1 MRAAW
6 IRHLIPKL
14 RHHLSAWALAEQGRF
29 ALWLPVAMS
38 AGVVAYFEL
47 TFEPKPWA
55 ACVPFGAAMA
65 GALVWRARR
74 IPRAVCLV
82 VAATALGFGSAQF
95 ATWRAPPTMEVPA
108 RATIVSGTIRTVE
121 ILPAGHRV
129 TLTMAR
135 FDDGAPL
142 PRAVRV
148 TWRETAERADARPFE
163 TGDRIRVRA
172 LLQRPAPPAIP
183 GGWDLQRDAWFSGL
197 GAVGRALNPA
207 ELVEAAPGGQ
217 DFWLQRLRE
226 TIARRVGLV
235 LSGAEGAIATTLL
248 TGTTTGIP
256 APDRAAFRDSGLAHL
271 LAIAGL
277 HIGIVMGLIF
287 GATRATLALSERAA
301 LFWPLKAIAAG
312 TALLAGGGY
321 LLLTGGHVPI
331 IRSFAM
337 ACVVTLGVLVGRRAI
352 SLRALALAMACLVLL
367 APNEVVG
374 VSFQMSF
381 SAVLAL
387 IVGYAA
393 LRDRL
398 AALHGD
404 GAQWRRLAGHV
415 TALAL
420 TSALAGTFSAP
431 YGAYH
436 FGHVQL
442 YYVLANMV
450 AVPLTAML
458 VMPAGLIGL
467 ALMPLH
473 LEALAWVPMG
483 WGLGLINRI
492 AHAVADL
499 PQATVAVSHMP
510 AWGLA
515 VFSLGLAWFGL
526 WRTRIR
532 MAGLAAMLAGLASTS
547 TATPPDILMSADGR
561 LIGYRESGVFLIQK
575 ASGGAGFVQ
584 DSWQQYWAAP
594 APIPLACASSV
605 CLLQPRVP
613 GTAALLL
620 HGTTDA
626 SQCNADL
633 LISAEPIR
641 LRCANKVPIVDRF
654 SVWRRGAH
662 AIWLGRDGVTIL
674 SDRADRGER
683 PWVLALP
690 LAGRVPAGTTPA
702 LAEILPPE

>member
-1 MRAAW
+1 MQHRFEAW
-6 IRHLIPKL
+6 RE
-14 RHHLSAWALAEQGRF
+14 AERGRF
-29 ALWLPVAMS
+29 SLWLPVVMS

-47 TFEPKPWA
+47 LFEPPLWA
-55 ACVPFGAAMA
+55 ALPPLASAVVLAI
-65 GALVWRARR
+65 LIRASR
-74 IPRAVCLV
+74 IPFAICML
-82 VAATALGFGSAQF
+82 AAAFSFGFGSAQI
-95 ATWRAPPTMEVPA
+95 ATWRAPPTIEVPTH
-108 RATIVSGTIRTVE
+108 ATVVSGTIRAVE
-121 ILPAGHRV
+121 VLPAGRRVILSEAHFDDGPHLPRTIRV
-129 TLTMAR
+129 TLHGPDER
-135 FDDGAPL
+135 PL
-142 PRAVRV
+142 Q
-148 TWRETAERADARPFE
+148 

-183 GGWDLQRDAWFSGL
+183 GGWDLQRDAWFAGL
-197 GAVGRALNPA
+197 GAVGRALNPWEFTQQAA
-207 ELVEAAPGGQ
+207 ESTTGG
-217 DFWLQRLRE
+217 WLQRLRE
-226 TIARRVGLV
+226 MIAARVAGV
-235 LSGAEGAIATTLL
+235 LSGPEAAIATTLL
-248 TGTTTGIP
+248 TGTTTAIP
-256 APDRAAFRDSGLAHL
+256 ASDRAAFRDSGLAHL

-287 GATRATLALSERAA
+287 GVTRSTLALSERAA
-301 LFWPLKAIAAG
+301 LFWPLKAIAAT
-312 TALLAGGGY
+312 TALVAGAAY

-337 ACVVTLGVLVGRRAI
+337 ACLVTLGVLVGRRAI
-352 SLRALALAMACLVLL
+352 SLRALALAMACIVML

-398 AALHGD
+398 TSLHGD
-404 GAQWRRLAGHV
+404 GSRWRRLVGHV

-450 AVPLTAML
+450 AVPITAML
-458 VMPAGLIGL
+458 AMPAGLTALILMPAHLERL
-467 ALMPLH
+467 AL
-473 LEALAWVPMG
+473 VPMG
-483 WGLGLINRI
+483 WGITLIIHI
-492 AHAVADL
+492 AHAVSDL
-499 PQATVAVSHMP
+499 PQATVSVPHMP

-532 MAGLAAMLAGLASTS
+532 FAGVVAMLAGLASASLT
-547 TATPPDILMSADGR
+547 TPPDILMSADGR
-561 LIGYRESGVFLIQK
+561 LIGYREAGVFLLQK
-575 ASGGAGFVQ
+575 TSGGSGFVQ
-584 DSWQQYWAAP
+584 DSWQQYWASP
-594 APIPLACASSV
+594 PPIPLECASPV
-605 CLLQPRVP
+605 CLLQPRLP
-613 GTAALLL
+613 GTSALLL
-620 HGTTDA
+620 HGPPDA
-626 SQCNADL
+626 SQCDADVL
-633 LISAEPIR
+633 VSAEPIR
-641 LRCANKVPIVDRF
+641 LRCHTQVVVVDRF

-662 AIWLGRDGVTIL
+662 AIWLGRDHVTIL

-690 LAGRVPAGTTPA
+690 LAGRVPPGTTPA
-702 LAEILPPE
+702 LAEILPPD

>member
-1 MRAAW
+1 MRGARINRFATEIQARFERW
-6 IRHLIPKL
+6 CE
-14 RHHLSAWALAEQGRF
+14 AERGRF

-38 AGVVAYFEL
+38 TGVVGYFEL
-47 TFEPKPWA
+47 KSEPPLWA
-55 ACVPFGAAMA
+55 ALFPFLGAI
-65 GALVWRARR
+65 ALAVVGRAWRFPFA
-74 IPRAVCLV
+74 ACLLT
-82 VAATALGFGSAQF
+82 AALALGFGSAQF
-95 ATWRAPPTMEVPA
+95 ATWRAPPTIEVPT
-108 RATIVSGTIRTVE
+108 RATIVAGTIRAVE
-121 ILPAGHRV
+121 ILPAGRRIILV
-129 TLTMAR
+129 PAQ
-135 FDDGAPL
+135 FDDGPIL
-142 PRAVRV
+142 PRAIRI
-148 TWRETAERADARPFE
+148 TLRAPDDRPLE

-197 GAVGRALNPA
+197 GAVGRALNPWEMLQA
-207 ELVEAAPGGQ
+207 RPSTGAG
-217 DFWLQRLRE
+217 WLQRLRE
-226 TIARRVGLV
+226 TIAGRVAGV
-235 LSGAEGAIATTLL
+235 LSGADAAIAITLL

-287 GATRATLALSERAA
+287 GATRFTLALSERAA
-301 LFWPLKAIAAG
+301 LFWPLKAIAAV
-312 TALLAGGGY
+312 TALAAGAAY

-337 ACVVTLGVLVGRRAI
+337 ASLVTLGVLVGRRAI
-352 SLRALALAMACLVLL
+352 SLRALALAMVCIVLL

-393 LRDRL
+393 LRNRL

-404 GAQWRRLAGHV
+404 GSGWRRVVGHV

-431 YGAYH
+431 FGAYH

-467 ALMPLH
+467 ALMPVH
-473 LEALAWVPMG
+473 LEQWALVPMG
-483 WGLGLINRI
+483 WGIGLIIRI
-492 AHAVADL
+492 AHAVSDL
-499 PQATVAVSHMP
+499 PQATVAVPHMP
-510 AWGLA
+510 AWSLA

-532 MAGLAAMLAGLASTS
+532 MAGLAAMLAGLASAS

-561 LIGYRESGVFLIQK
+561 LIGYRESGVFLLQK
-575 ASGGAGFVQ
+575 ASGGSGFVQ
-584 DSWQQYWAAP
+584 DSWQQFWASP
-594 APIPLACASSV
+594 LPVPLACASSA

-613 GTAALLL
+613 GTSALLL
-620 HGTTDA
+620 HGA
-626 SQCNADL
+626 AEPSQCNTDL

-641 LRCANKVPIVDRF
+641 LRCPDKVLLVDRF

-662 AIWLGRDGVTIL
+662 AIWLGRDHVTIL

-690 LAGRVPAGTTPA
+690 LAGRIPPGTTPA

>member
-1 MRAAW
+1 MRGTW
-6 IRHLIPKL
+6 ISRFATGLQS
-14 RHHLSAWALAEQGRF
+14 RFEGWCEVERGRF

-47 TFEPKPWA
+47 KSEPPLWSA
-55 ACVPFGAAMA
+55 AAPLLGAITLAVGVRA
-65 GALVWRARR
+65 WRVAF
-74 IPRAVCLV
+74 AACLV
-82 VAATALGFGSAQF
+82 VAALALGFGSARF
-95 ATWRAPPTMEVPA
+95 ATWRAPPTIEVPA
-108 RATIVSGTIRTVE
+108 RATIVSGTIRAVE
-121 ILPAGHRV
+121 ILPAGRRVILGPAQFDDGPVLPRAIRV
-129 TLTMAR
+129 TLRAP
-135 FDDGAPL
+135 DDRPL
-142 PRAVRV
+142 Q
-148 TWRETAERADARPFE
+148 
-163 TGDRIRVRA
+163 TGDRIAVRA
-172 LLQRPAPPAIP
+172 LLQRPAPPAVP

-197 GAVGRALNPA
+197 GAVGRALNPWEMMQA
-207 ELVEAAPGGQ
+207 GPASGAG
-217 DFWLQRLRE
+217 WLQRLRE
-226 TIARRVGLV
+226 TIAGRVAGV
-235 LSGAEGAIATTLL
+235 LSGAAGAIATTLL

-287 GATRATLALSERAA
+287 GATRFTLALSERAA
-301 LFWPLKAIAAG
+301 LFWPLKSIAAA
-312 TALLAGGGY
+312 TALAAGGAY

-337 ACVVTLGVLVGRRAI
+337 ASLVTLGVLAGRRAI
-352 SLRALALAMACLVLL
+352 SLRALALAMACIVLL

-387 IVGYAA
+387 IVGYAM
-393 LRDRL
+393 LRGRL

-404 GAQWRRLAGHV
+404 GSRWRRVVGHV

-467 ALMPLH
+467 ALMPVH
-473 LEALAWVPMG
+473 LEQLALVPMG
-483 WGLGLINRI
+483 WGIGLIIRI
-492 AHAVADL
+492 AHAVSDL
-499 PQATVAVSHMP
+499 PQATVAVPHMP

-515 VFSLGLAWFGL
+515 VFSVGLAWFGI
-526 WRTRIR
+526 WRSRIR
-532 MAGLAAMLAGLASTS
+532 MAGLAAMLVGLLSSA

-561 LIGYRESGVFLIQK
+561 LIGYREASVFLLQK
-575 ASGGAGFVQ
+575 ASGGSGFVQ

-594 APIPLACASSV
+594 PPIPLECASSV

-613 GTAALLL
+613 GTSALLL
-620 HGTTDA
+620 HGA
-626 SQCNADL
+626 AEPGQCGADL

-641 LRCANKVPIVDRF
+641 LRCPEKILLVDRF

-662 AIWLGRDGVTIL
+662 AIWLGRDRVTIL
-674 SDRADRGER
+674 SDREDRGER

-690 LAGRVPAGTTPA
+690 LAGRIPTGTTPA